1 MLFRSDESPLTES
14 TVRKKLS
21 LLPAGTPPGTGE
33 EERVE
38 VVEFGCLGV
47 IITLTILMS
56 TRQEPI
62 ASAVYRQNMGT
73 TEVEESRRDRGAS
86 EIRAF
91 PTKEYS
97 GGGEL

>member
-1 MLFRSDESPLTES
+1 LTES

-21 LLPAGTPPGTGE
+21 LLPVGTAPGTGE

-38 VVEFGCLGV
+38 VEVEFGVCLGV

-62 ASAVYRQNMGT
+62 ASAVYLQKIGI

-91 PTKEYS
+91 PTKEYY

>member
-1 MLFRSDESPLTES
+1 LTES

-21 LLPAGTPPGTGE
+21 LQPVGTAPGTGE
-33 EERVE
+33 DERVE
-38 VVEFGCLGV
+38 VVEFGVCLGV
-47 IITLTILMS
+47 IVTLTILMS
-56 TRQEPI
+56 TRQDPI
-62 ASAVYRQNMGT
+62 ASAVYRQKIGT
-73 TEVEESRRDRGAS
+73 TEAEESRRDKGAS